1 MAKQNQFSF
10 LTSAALLVIIVSV
23 SKTLCRP
30 LEEEQL
36 LKQHEEWMAIHGRVY
51 KDTVEK
57 AKRYE
62 IFKENV
68 KRINAFNNGKDVGYK
83 MAVNK
88 FADLT
93 NEEFRASYTGYK
105 RRPTRVLSSGEK
117 KPFKYANFTA
127 IPAALDW
134 RTRKAVT
141 PVKDQGG
148 CGSCWAF
155 SAVAAMEGITM
166 IKKGKLVPLSVQELV
181 DCDDDD
187 DGCMGG
193 LIDSAFEFI
202 VSNGGLTTEANYPYQ
217 RIEGT
222 CDTAKTANQAASITG
237 YQDVPANNEKAL
249 LQAVANQPVSV
260 AIEGGGDNFQFY
272 SSGVF
277 TGSCGTDINHAVTA
291 VGYGK
296 TSGSGGTKYWLMKN
310 SWGTGWGESGYMRI
324 QKDVSS
330 EAGLCGLATEAFYPT
345 A

>member
-134 RTRKAVT
+134 RTKKAVT

-181 DCDDDD
+181 DCDDND

-193 LIDSAFEFI
+193 LMDSAFEFI

-217 RIEGT
+217 GIDGT
-222 CDTAKTANQAASITG
+222 CNTAKTANQAASITG

-260 AIEGGGDNFQFY
+260 SIEGGGYNFQFY

-277 TGSCGTDINHAVTA
+277 TGSCGTDIDHAVTA

-310 SWGTGWGESGYMRI
+310 SWGTGWGEKGYMRI

-330 EAGLCGLATEAFYPT
+330 KAGLCGLATEASYPT

>member
-23 SKTLCRP
+23 SETLCRP
-30 LEEEQL
+30 LEEEHL

-51 KDTVEK
+51 KDAVEK

-134 RTRKAVT
+134 RTKKAVT

-181 DCDDDD
+181 DCDDNDE
-187 DGCMGG
+187 GCWGG
-193 LIDSAFEFI
+193 LMDSAFKFI

-217 RIEGT
+217 GDDGT
-222 CDTAKTANQAASITG
+222 CNTAKTANPAASITG

-260 AIEGGGDNFQFY
+260 AIEGGGFDFQFY

-277 TGSCGTDINHAVTA
+277 TGSCGTDIDHAVTA

-310 SWGTGWGESGYMRI
+310 SWGTGWGEKGYMRI

-330 EAGLCGLATEAFYPT
+330 KAGLCGLATEASYP
-345 A
+345 AA

>member
-1 MAKQNQFSF
+1 MAKQNQLSF
-10 LTSAALLVIIVSV
+10 LTSATLLVVIVSV
-23 SKTLCRP
+23 SETLCRP
-30 LEEEQL
+30 LGEENL

-51 KDTVEK
+51 KGAAEK

-62 IFKENV
+62 IFKDNV

-83 MAVNK
+83 LSANK
-88 FADLT
+88 FTDLT

-105 RRPTRVLSSGEK
+105 RSPTSVLFSVDA

-127 IPAALDW
+127 TPAALDW
-134 RTRKAVT
+134 RAKKAVT
-141 PVKDQGG
+141 SVKDQGE

-166 IKKGKLVPLSVQELV
+166 LRKGKLVPLSVQQLV
-181 DCDDDD
+181 DCDVNDE
-187 DGCMGG
+187 GCRGG
-193 LIDSAFEFI
+193 LMDRAFEFI
-202 VSNGGLTTEANYPYQ
+202 ISKGGLTTEANYPY
-217 RIEGT
+217 RGDMRT
-222 CDTAKTANQAASITG
+222 CNKAKTANHAASITG

-260 AIEGGGDNFQFY
+260 AIEASGFNFQFY

-277 TGSCGTDINHAVTA
+277 TGSCGTSIDHAVTA

-296 TSGSGGTKYWLMKN
+296 TSGGTKYWLLKN
-310 SWGTGWGESGYMRI
+310 SWGTGWGEKGYMRI
-324 QKDVSS
+324 QRDVSS
-330 EAGLCGLATEAFYPT
+330 RTGLCGLAMNASYPT

>member
-23 SKTLCRP
+23 SETLCRP
-30 LEEEQL
+30 LEEEHL

-51 KDTVEK
+51 KDAVEK

-134 RTRKAVT
+134 RTKKAVT
-141 PVKDQGG
+141 PVKDQGN

-166 IKKGKLVPLSVQELV
+166 IRKGKLVPLSVQELV
-181 DCDDDD
+181 DCDDNDE
-187 DGCMGG
+187 GCGGG
-193 LIDSAFEFI
+193 LVDCVFKFI
-202 VSNGGLTTEANYPYQ
+202 VSNGGLTTEANYPCQ
-217 RIEGT
+217 GNKGT
-222 CDTAKTANQAASITG
+222 CNTAKAATPAASITG

-260 AIEGGGDNFQFY
+260 AIEGGGFDFQFY

-277 TGSCGTDINHAVTA
+277 TGSCGTDIDHAVTA

-330 EAGLCGLATEAFYPT
+330 KAGLCGLATEASYPT

>member
-23 SKTLCRP
+23 SETLCRP

-51 KDTVEK
+51 KDAVEK

-62 IFKENV
+62 IFKENI

-134 RTRKAVT
+134 RTKKAVT
-141 PVKDQGG
+141 PVKDQGN

-166 IKKGKLVPLSVQELV
+166 IKKRKLVPLSVQELV
-181 DCDDDD
+181 DCDDND
-187 DGCMGG
+187 DGCIGG
-193 LIDSAFEFI
+193 LMDSAFEFI

-217 RIEGT
+217 ENKGT
-222 CDTAKTANQAASITG
+222 CNTAKAANPAASITG
-237 YQDVPANNEKAL
+237 YKDVPANNEKAL

-260 AIEGGGDNFQFY
+260 AIEGGGFDFQFY
-272 SSGVF
+272 STGVF
-277 TGSCGTDINHAVTA
+277 TGSCGTDIDHAVTA

-310 SWGTGWGESGYMRI
+310 SWGTGWGEKGYMRI

-330 EAGLCGLATEAFYPT
+330 KAGLCGLATEASYPT

>member
-134 RTRKAVT
+134 RTKKAVT

-181 DCDDDD
+181 DCDDND

-193 LIDSAFEFI
+193 FMDSAFEFI

-217 RIEGT
+217 GIDGT
-222 CDTAKTANQAASITG
+222 CNTAKTANQAASITG

-260 AIEGGGDNFQFY
+260 AIEGGGYNFQFY

-277 TGSCGTDINHAVTA
+277 TGSCGTDIDHAVTA

-310 SWGTGWGESGYMRI
+310 SWGTGWGEKGYMRI

-330 EAGLCGLATEAFYPT
+330 KAGLCGLATEASYPT

>member
-1 MAKQNQFSF
+1 MAKQNKFSV
-10 LTSAALLVIIVSV
+10 LTSTTLLVIIVSI
-23 SKTLCRP
+23 SEMLCSP
-30 LEEEQL
+30 LEEQQL
-36 LKQHEEWMAIHGRVY
+36 LKQHEEWMAIHGRIY
-51 KDTVEK
+51 KDAIEK
-57 AKRYE
+57 AKRLE

-83 MAVNK
+83 LAVNK
-88 FADLT
+88 FTDLT
-93 NEEFRASYTGYK
+93 NEEFRASSTGYK
-105 RRPTRVLSSGEK
+105 RPTRVLSSGDE

-134 RTRKAVT
+134 RTKKAVT
-141 PVKDQGG
+141 PVKDQGD

-181 DCDDDD
+181 DCDVDDN
-187 DGCMGG
+187 GCHGG
-193 LIDSAFEFI
+193 LMDRAFKFI
-202 VSNGGLTTEANYPYQ
+202 KSKGGLSTEANYPYQ
-217 RIEGT
+217 ANNGT
-222 CDTAKTANQAASITG
+222 CNTAKMANPAASITG

-260 AIEGGGDNFQFY
+260 AIEGSGLNFQFY

-277 TGSCGTDINHAVTA
+277 SGSCGTSIDHAVTA

-296 TSGSGGTKYWLMKN
+296 TSRGTKYWLLKN

-324 QKDVSS
+324 QRDVSS
-330 EAGLCGLATEAFYPT
+330 KAGLCGLAMEASYPT

>member
-51 KDTVEK
+51 KDSVEK

-117 KPFKYANFTA
+117 KLFKYANFTA
-127 IPAALDW
+127 IPATLDW
-134 RTRKAVT
+134 RTKKAVT

-148 CGSCWAF
+148 CGDCWAF

-181 DCDDDD
+181 DCDDND

-193 LIDSAFEFI
+193 LMDSAFEFI

-217 RIEGT
+217 GIDGT
-222 CDTAKTANQAASITG
+222 CNTAKTANQAASITG

-249 LQAVANQPVSV
+249 L
-260 AIEGGGDNFQFY
+260 
-272 SSGVF
+272 
-277 TGSCGTDINHAVTA
+277 
-291 VGYGK
+291 
-296 TSGSGGTKYWLMKN
+296 
-310 SWGTGWGESGYMRI
+310 
-324 QKDVSS
+324 
-330 EAGLCGLATEAFYPT
+330 
-345 A
+345 

>member
-105 RRPTRVLSSGEK
+105 RRPTRVLSSGKK

-134 RTRKAVT
+134 RTKKAVT

-181 DCDDDD
+181 DCDDKD

-193 LIDSAFEFI
+193 LMDSAFEFI

-217 RIEGT
+217 GIDGT
-222 CDTAKTANQAASITG
+222 CNTAKTANQAASITG

-260 AIEGGGDNFQFY
+260 AIEGGGYNFQFY

-277 TGSCGTDINHAVTA
+277 TGSCGTDIDHAVTA

-310 SWGTGWGESGYMRI
+310 SWGTGWGEKGYMRI

-330 EAGLCGLATEAFYPT
+330 KAGLCGLATGASYPT

>member
-10 LTSAALLVIIVSV
+10 LTSATVLVIIVCASE
-23 SKTLCRP
+23 TLCRP
-30 LEEEQL
+30 LEEEHL
-36 LKQHEEWMAIHGRVY
+36 LKQHEEWMAIHGCVY
-51 KDTVEK
+51 KDAAEK

-68 KRINAFNNGKDVGYK
+68 KCINAFKNGKDVGYK
-83 MAVNK
+83 LAVNK
-88 FADLT
+88 FGDLT
-93 NEEFRASYTGYK
+93 NEEFRTSHTGYK
-105 RRPTRVLSSGEK
+105 RRPTEVLSSGGA

-134 RTRKAVT
+134 RTKKAVT

-148 CGSCWAF
+148 CGSWAF

-181 DCDDDD
+181 DCDNNDY
-187 DGCMGG
+187 GCSGG
-193 LIDSAFEFI
+193 HVDRAFEFI
-202 VSNGGLTTEANYPYQ
+202 ISNGGLATEADYPYQ
-217 RIEGT
+217 ANDGT
-222 CDTAKTANQAASITG
+222 CNTAKMANPAASITG

-260 AIEGGGDNFQFY
+260 AIEGGGFDFQFY

-277 TGSCGTDINHAVTA
+277 SGSCGTSINHAITA

-296 TSGSGGTKYWLMKN
+296 TSGGTKYWLLKN
-310 SWGTGWGESGYMRI
+310 SWGTWWGESGYMRI

-330 EAGLCGLATEAFYPT
+330 KAGLCGVAMEASYPT

>member
-1 MAKQNQFSF
+1 MAKQNQYSF
-10 LTSAALLVIIVSV
+10 LTSATLLVIIVCASE
-23 SKTLCRP
+23 TLCRP
-30 LEEEQL
+30 LEEEHL

-51 KDTVEK
+51 KDAADR

-83 MAVNK
+83 LAVNK
-88 FADLT
+88 FTDLT
-93 NEEFRASYTGYK
+93 NEEFRASHTGYK
-105 RRPTRVLSSGEK
+105 RRPTGVLSFGGA
-117 KPFKYANFTA
+117 KPFQYANFTA

-134 RTRKAVT
+134 RTKKAVT

-166 IKKGKLVPLSVQELV
+166 IKKGKLVPLSEQELV
-181 DCDDDD
+181 DCDNN
-187 DGCMGG
+187 DGGCSGG
-193 LIDSAFEFI
+193 LMDRAFEFI
-202 VSNGGLTTEANYPYQ
+202 ISNGGLATEADYPYQ
-217 RIEGT
+217 ANDGT
-222 CDTAKTANQAASITG
+222 CNTAKMANPAASITG
-237 YQDVPANNEKAL
+237 YQDVPANNAKAL

-260 AIEGGGDNFQFY
+260 AIEGGGFDFQFY

-277 TGSCGTDINHAVTA
+277 SGSCGTRINHAVTA

-296 TSGSGGTKYWLMKN
+296 TSGGTKYWLLKN

-330 EAGLCGLATEAFYPT
+330 KAGLCGLATEASYPT